1 MGQGNSKRIMFNDDA
16 TEWETKRIDNSR
28 PPLRWIAN
36 LAGHFASNAMVR
48 MFNRE
53 EDGVGFSLGYEIDK
67 IIWDKLWP
75 VYEKYGTTYE
85 MKFEQDNE

>member
-1 MGQGNSKRIMFNDDA
+1 MFDDDA
-16 TEWETKRIDNSR
+16 IEWETKRIDNSR

-36 LAGHFASNAMVR
+36 LAGHFASGAMVR

-53 EDGVGFSLGYEIDK
+53 EDGIDSSFGYEVDK

-75 VYEKYGTTYE
+75 FYEKYGTVYE
-85 MKFEQDNE
+85 MKFGEDDE

>member
-1 MGQGNSKRIMFNDDA
+1 MFDDDA
-16 TEWETKRIDNSR
+16 IEWETERIDNSR

-36 LAGHFASNAMVR
+36 LAGHFASGAMVR

-53 EDGVGFSLGYEIDK
+53 EDGIDSSFGYEVDK

-75 VYEKYGTTYE
+75 FYEKYGTVYE
-85 MKFEQDNE
+85 MKFGEDDE

>member
-1 MGQGNSKRIMFNDDA
+1 MRHEDDFIE
-16 TEWETKRIDNSR
+16 EWKTRRIDNSR

-53 EDGVGFSLGYEIDK
+53 EDGIDSSFGQKVDGF
-67 IIWDKLWP
+67 IWDNLWHI
-75 VYEKYGTTYE
+75 YEKYGTTYE
-85 MKFEQDNE
+85 MQFDEEDL

>member
-1 MGQGNSKRIMFNDDA
+1 MFDDDA

-53 EDGVGFSLGYEIDK
+53 EMVQVF
-67 IIWDKLWP
+67 LWGM
-75 VYEKYGTTYE
+75 KQTRLSGTNFGLS
-85 MKFEQDNE
+85 MKNMAQHMK

>member
-1 MGQGNSKRIMFNDDA
+1 MFDDDA

-36 LAGHFASNAMVR
+36 LAGHFASGAMVR

-53 EDGVGFSLGYEIDK
+53 EDGIDSSFGYEVDK

-75 VYEKYGTTYE
+75 FYEKYGTVYE
-85 MKFEQDNE
+85 MKFGEDDE

>member
-1 MGQGNSKRIMFNDDA
+1 MFDDDA
-16 TEWETKRIDNSR
+16 IEWETKRIDNSR

-36 LAGHFASNAMVR
+36 LAGHFASGAMVR

-53 EDGVGFSLGYEIDK
+53 EDGIDSSFGYEVDK

-75 VYEKYGTTYE
+75 FYEKYGTVYE
-85 MKFEQDNE
+85 MKFEEDNE

>member
-1 MGQGNSKRIMFNDDA
+1 MFDDDA
-16 TEWETKRIDNSR
+16 IEWETERIDNSR

-36 LAGHFASNAMVR
+36 LAGHFASGAMVR

-53 EDGVGFSLGYEIDK
+53 EDGIDSSFGYEVDK

-75 VYEKYGTTYE
+75 FYEKYGTVYE
-85 MKFEQDNE
+85 MKFGEDNE

>member
-1 MGQGNSKRIMFNDDA
+1 MRYDDDVP
-16 TEWETKRIDNSR
+16 EWKSTRIDNSR

-36 LAGHFASNAMVR
+36 LAGHFASNAMLR

-53 EDGVGFSLGYEIDK
+53 ENKTGSSFGHEVDK

-75 VYEKYGTTYE
+75 VYDRWGTQYRVD
-85 MKFEQDNE
+85 FEDDEV